1 MEKITK
7 GDKLTS
13 IGLPNS
19 EIIETLKA
27 VSPEVF
33 TDGKIDFQL
42 LQLALG
48 EAIDESGE
56 RYGLSWNGK
65 RAAWISSRSPSF
77 GTLRPSLEDG
87 LNSESSKNVII
98 EADNLFALKLFQK
111 SYAGKVKAI
120 FIDPP
125 YNTGEDFVY
134 DDKFADSIEYYKKI
148 IGEIDDEGKTLTTN
162 TD

>member
-1 MEKITK
+1 MNNLEKITA

-13 IGLPNS
+13 MSLSNS

-48 EAIDESGE
+48 EAIDESEE
-56 RYGLSWNGK
+56 RYGLNWNGK
-65 RAAWISSRSPSF
+65 RAAWLRSRSPSF
-77 GTLRPSLEDG
+77 STLRPSFEDG

-98 EADNLFALKLFQK
+98 EADNLFALKLFQ
-111 SYAGKVKAI
+111 
-120 FIDPP
+120 
-125 YNTGEDFVY
+125 NHMLER
-134 DDKFADSIEYYKKI
+134 
-148 IGEIDDEGKTLTTN
+148 
-162 TD
+162 